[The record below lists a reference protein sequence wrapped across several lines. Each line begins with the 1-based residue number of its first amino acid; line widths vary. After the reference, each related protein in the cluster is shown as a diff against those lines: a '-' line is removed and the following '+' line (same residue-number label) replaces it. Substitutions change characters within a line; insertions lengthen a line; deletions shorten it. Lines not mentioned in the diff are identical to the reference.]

1 MHLRFAREIRHTL
14 VIVFVK
20 RTHVGRNVKIKSSV
34 RCLTRAFIAAVEK
47 LILPLSTTNYR
58 QRSSA
63 RKREYRLTHQL
74 PARRTT
80 SGDDP
85 SVRSSTTQEHCTT
98 YVGFSTV
105 ATRPTT
111 ACSHRPP
118 ATSTRKDYRICP
130 PPKVPLSLQ
139 NIPRLLRDD
148 RRLHVVS
155 VRMTLS
161 LLPLACP

>member
-80 SGDDP
+80 SGGNP
-85 SVRSSTTQEHCTT
+85 SVRSSTTQEHRTT

-111 ACSHRPP
+111 AWFTTHWHPP
-118 ATSTRKDYRICP
+118 RGKTTELVRHQKCRC
-130 PPKVPLSLQ
+130 
-139 NIPRLLRDD
+139 
-148 RRLHVVS
+148 RRRTFHG
-155 VRMTLS
+155 
-161 LLPLACP
+161 C